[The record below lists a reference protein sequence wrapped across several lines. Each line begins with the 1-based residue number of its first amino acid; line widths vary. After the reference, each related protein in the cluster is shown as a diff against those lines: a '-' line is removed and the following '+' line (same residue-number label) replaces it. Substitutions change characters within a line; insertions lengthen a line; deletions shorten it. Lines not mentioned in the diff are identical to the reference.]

1 MLWCVCWSSVPP
13 SFFLHP
19 SCFIICAPS
28 LSDVNPDQPIRN
40 GGEDRQREGE
50 AGVEEQERLGL
61 PLLSLA
67 TPRPVRA
74 SSPSPSASLLLFP
87 QGRREGEV
95 LVVDAA
101 VTTSRARAAASNPP
115 PLLYSHSTPALEE
128 EAAHHGGFRAQ
139 QALVFG
145 RGSSPGP
152 LLGFRSPMEPLPTQG
167 QALRHFTA
175 SRPRPRRTQTPLPS
189 SRPQVRTQTHI

>member
-1 MLWCVCWSSVPP
+1 MCVLVICTS

-19 SCFIICAPS
+19 SCFNICAPS
-28 LSDVNPDQPIRN
+28 PSDVNPDQPVRN
-40 GGEDRQREGE
+40 GAEDRCRGGQ
-50 AGVEEQERLGL
+50 AGLEEQERLGL
-61 PLLSLA
+61 PSLSLA
-67 TPRPVRA
+67 TPLPVRA
-74 SSPSPSASLLLFP
+74 SSPSPSASLPLSP
-87 QGRREGEV
+87 QGRRWREGEV

-101 VTTSRARAAASNPP
+101 AATSRARAASNPP
-115 PLLYSHSTPALEE
+115 PLLYSHSTRALEE
-128 EAAHHGGFRAQ
+128 EAAHHGGFRTQ

-145 RGSSPGP
+145 RSSSPGP
-152 LLGFRSPMEPLPTQG
+152 LLGFRSPMEALPTQG